1 MLILDMISLL
11 EEYGILWRNY
21 LRKQNS
27 LFPPHGF
34 EVNALCSST
43 LWPETS
49 HGQMVIICRGC

>member
-34 EVNALCSST
+34 EGMLSVAQRYGPKPLMDRW
-43 LWPETS
+43 L
-49 HGQMVIICRGC
+49 